1 MKIAVPK
8 ESASDEKRV
17 ALIPESVKRLTAK
30 GFEVIVE
37 SKAGEASFID
47 DAEYTAAGAK
57 IESDTASLMG
67 TADLI
72 LKVQVPQ
79 FHEGLKKHEVDMM
92 REGTFLIGLLQPLVR
107 PDLIKQLSDRKITA
121 FSMDAIPR
129 TTLAQSMDALSSMS
143 TIAGYMAVIVAAR
156 TLPKFFPMFMTAAG
170 TIAPA
175 KVLILGAGVA
185 GLQAVATAKRLG
197 AVVEAFD
204 QRPVVKEQVE
214 SLGVKFVVVP
224 TEGEEAQTAGGYAKE
239 LSENYKKKQAELIHK
254 HVVKSD
260 IVISTA
266 LIPGKRA
273 PILIT
278 QQMVQSMKSGS
289 VIVDIA
295 AEAGGNCDLT
305 EPGKEVVK
313 HGVTIIGLT
322 NIPSMLPVHASQM
335 YSRNIEKFLLHLA
348 DKTGFKMNMDDEIT
362 RGSLI
367 TQGGT
372 VVHAMTREKLENE
385 KVKT

>member
-17 ALIPESVKRLTAK
+17 ALIPESVKRLMAK

-72 LKVQVPQ
+72 LKVQGPQ

-92 REGTFLIGLLQPLVR
+92 REGTFLIGLLQPLIR

-185 GLQAVATAKRLG
+185 GLQA
-197 AVVEAFD
+197 
-204 QRPVVKEQVE
+204 
-214 SLGVKFVVVP
+214 
-224 TEGEEAQTAGGYAKE
+224 AGG
-239 LSENYKKKQAELIHK
+239 H
-254 HVVKSD
+254 
-260 IVISTA
+260 
-266 LIPGKRA
+266 G
-273 PILIT
+273 
-278 QQMVQSMKSGS
+278 GS
-289 VIVDIA
+289 V
-295 AEAGGNCDLT
+295 
-305 EPGKEVVK
+305 
-313 HGVTIIGLT
+313 
-322 NIPSMLPVHASQM
+322 
-335 YSRNIEKFLLHLA
+335 
-348 DKTGFKMNMDDEIT
+348 
-362 RGSLI
+362 
-367 TQGGT
+367 
-372 VVHAMTREKLENE
+372 
-385 KVKT
+385 

>member
-1 MKIAVPK
+1 
-8 ESASDEKRV
+8 
-17 ALIPESVKRLTAK
+17 
-30 GFEVIVE
+30 
-37 SKAGEASFID
+37 
-47 DAEYTAAGAK
+47 
-57 IESDTASLMG
+57 
-67 TADLI
+67 
-72 LKVQVPQ
+72 VQGPQ

-92 REGTFLIGLLQPLVR
+92 REGTALIALLQPLTR
-107 PDLIKQLSDRKITA
+107 PDLVKRLSDKKITA
-121 FSMDAIPR
+121 FSMDSIPR

-143 TIAGYMAVIVAAR
+143 TIAGYMAVIVAAG

-197 AVVEAFD
+197 AVVEVFD
-204 QRPVVKEQVE
+204 QRPIVKEQVE
-214 SLGVKFVVVP
+214 SLGVKFVMVP

-239 LSENYKKKQAELIHK
+239 LSEDYKKRQAELIHK
-254 HVVKSD
+254 HIVKSD
-260 IVISTA
+260 VIISTA

-278 QQMVQSMKSGS
+278 EQMVQNMKTGS

-295 AEAGGNCDLT
+295 AEMGGNCELT

-313 HGVTIIGLT
+313 HSVTVIGLT
-322 NIPSMLPVHASQM
+322 NIPSMMPVHASQM
-335 YSRNIEKFLLHLA
+335 YSRNVEKFLLHLA

-362 RGSLI
+362 KGSLI
-367 TQGGT
+367 THGGN
-372 VVHAMTREKLENE
+372 VVHVMAREKLEAD
-385 KVKT
+385 KVKP